1 MNWEKVKE
9 LYPSL
14 IRWRP
19 DMELNVD
26 GYTWFE
32 GEKGQV
38 FGISKEEL
46 TDHDEILLASVLKR
60 AEAVERERT
69 EQERFWSQ
77 TLLGEGNGSTPAD
90 RPFRFIFF
98 RLNTGQ
104 IDASLIDE
112 GLKGIFPHEV
122 SLLWLDQQSGV
133 IVEEFE
139 GGREDVVDLHNVI
152 ELLMSDLSVN
162 IHLFVGERLPEMDGT
177 DVRKSFTW
185 MKQTADFAFQHSTE
199 YVSELADVLPP
210 LLVSK
215 LAREE
220 RERVAALLLKEAKDD
235 QELLRTVQT
244 YLEANSNIT
253 EAAKRMY
260 MHRNSLQYRID
271 KFIDRT
277 QIDIK
282 TFQGAIVCYLA
293 LKMLDV

>member
-1 MNWEKVKE
+1 
-9 LYPSL
+9 
-14 IRWRP
+14 
-19 DMELNVD
+19 MELNMD
-26 GYTWFE
+26 DYTWFE

-38 FGISKEEL
+38 FGINKNEL
-46 TDHDEILLASVLKR
+46 THHDEILLASVLKR
-60 AEAVERERT
+60 AEAVKQERT
-69 EQERFWSQ
+69 GREKFWSQ
-77 TLLGEGNGSTPAD
+77 TLIGQGNERTWVDG
-90 RPFRFIFF
+90 PFRFIFF
-98 RLNTGQ
+98 SLNTRQ
-104 IDASLIDE
+104 IDVSLIDV

-139 GGREDVVDLHNVI
+139 GEREDAVHLHSVI

-162 IHLFVGERLPEMDGT
+162 IQLFVGEQLPGMNGT

-185 MKQTADFAFQHSTE
+185 MKQTAEFAFQHSME
-199 YVSELADVLPP
+199 YVSALADVLPS

-215 LAREE
+215 LGREE
-220 RERVAALLLKEAKDD
+220 REQVATLLLKEAKDD
-235 QELLRTVQT
+235 QELLRTIQT

-277 QIDIK
+277 QMDIK